1 MGWSPLSLEMHRFTN
16 DECAVYFHYL
26 LKKETITDRKTN
38 AKQKTRTQ
46 EFRAQVTET
55 EASRTKLLVTR
66 LSARKEGK
74 RSAFR
79 REPQTSFKPHGSA
92 RNVPAAHGVG
102 VCAPAG
108 QKCPAGH
115 GESLGA
121 TDFAPVW
128 RGMEIP
134 THTQREDRGIG
145 M

>member
-79 REPQTSFKPHGSA
+79 REPQTRVYTCKPLLHWE
-92 RNVPAAHGVG
+92 NV
-102 VCAPAG
+102 
-108 QKCPAGH
+108 
-115 GESLGA
+115 
-121 TDFAPVW
+121 
-128 RGMEIP
+128 
-134 THTQREDRGIG
+134 
-145 M
+145 